1 MTVIDCDALAL
12 IEESV
17 VSWQYLEPESYRFR
31 PIPDYPHGDA
41 FRQDLLA
48 QGLKEQAGVGDA
60 LVEKVLSDN
69 PGRLFH
75 F

>member
-1 MTVIDCDALAL
+1 MTVIDCDALA
-12 IEESV
+12 EESV
-17 VSWQYLEPESYRFR
+17 ASWQYLEPEFYKFR

-48 QGLKEQAGVGDA
+48 RGLKEQAGVGDV